1 MAFCCDCC
9 DDATPKQEGPPPGK
23 QKPTGAPLPPGMEP
37 PGQLQGPPGQLQGPP
52 GAPLPPGKLPPG
64 KQRPPGAPLPHH
76 PQQTSKKESSVA
88 VPPSEGELVPEFSA
102 LPQGLEGQELLPD
115 AAPAGKSGSEEDRKS
130 DKGGAKPAE
139 KAESA
144 TDKSGESVSKHDHP
158 VKRHKHDSK
167 PCCCPMYE
175 VEMVRGPAKG
185 GAVRQGP
192 SDRLGMQVVA
202 TETVTQRQYTYNL
215 DIDLP
220 EGVRVSPRGKLVE
233 DQGVS
238 AEQDYDGY
246 APFIAAP
253 AYGQEYAPPP
263 PAYAFPQQPQLVGPR
278 QLAPY
283 QPMQAAPPGPPY
295 QRPQAF
301 GVPPQQ
307 MPQQMP
313 PAPQQ
318 FPVKIYEP
326 PAQLQRV
333 QIVQGAGGG
342 PKKADSIVF
351 QCVCGHDN
359 ATTTTSSGTR
369 SKSKTTSTK
378 ASSGDSKKNGAGGKN
393 SRKNSK
399 DSKDS
404 SKSNHSGKKH
414 GRDKKGSSTSGSST
428 ASSSTTTSS
437 LAKSK
442 KAGAH
447 NGFIQVQIHCDKC
460 RLRKSYLVCKACYS
474 RQKLTTCKDCNTPTV
489 KEYVRYPS
497 SKPMLNAG
505 GQVTYQPD
513 VPQQEPMYAQER
525 YAPNQ
530 YRPQQYEPAGY
541 QNQQQ
546 FEGALP
552 PYYPG
557 NGQPALVVTCRS
569 RTVTQRSDTNLVGG
583 QYYGDPYGQAV
594 TTNIVLGVDMLP
606 CYEAEESNGTTTTTT
621 TTASSTSTEK
631 AHSPRSGTRSP
642 TRTGAKSGD
651 KSPIKNGHKSPSKA
665 TSSGAKSLSAAKS
678 KTAADERGSSLCKCG
693 HDSRTCKVCADAKPA
708 R

>member
-1 MAFCCDCC
+1 MRTRDYSAIIDLGASSGSRKKSAT
-9 DDATPKQEGPPPGK
+9 DDTI
-23 QKPTGAPLPPGMEP
+23 
-37 PGQLQGPPGQLQGPP
+37 
-52 GAPLPPGKLPPG
+52 
-64 KQRPPGAPLPHH
+64 RR
-76 PQQTSKKESSVA
+76 
-88 VPPSEGELVPEFSA
+88 
-102 LPQGLEGQELLPD
+102 LPD
-115 AAPAGKSGSEEDRKS
+115 AATAGKSGSEEDRKS
-130 DKGGAKPAE
+130 DKRGAKPAE
-139 KAESA
+139 KAEST
-144 TDKSGESVSKHDHP
+144 TDKSSETASKQEHP
-158 VKRHKHDSK
+158 VKRHKHGSK

-175 VEMVRGPAKG
+175 VEMARVPAKG

-202 TETVTQRQYTYNL
+202 TETVTKRQYTYNL

-246 APFIAAP
+246 APFIAEP

-263 PAYAFPQQPQLVGPR
+263 PTYAFPQQPQLVGPR
-278 QLAPY
+278 QLEPYQPIQVARPGSPY

-301 GVPPQQ
+301 GVLPQQ

-318 FPVKIYEP
+318 FPVKTYEP

-359 ATTTTSSGTR
+359 TTTTTSSATR

-378 ASSGDSKKNGAGGKN
+378 ASSGDSKKNGAGGKH

-414 GRDKKGSSTSGSST
+414 GRDKKGSSTSSSST
-428 ASSSTTTSS
+428 ANSSTTTASS
-437 LAKSK
+437 AKAK

-460 RLRKSYLVCKACYS
+460 RFAQVVPRLQGVLQQAETDYL
-474 RQKLTTCKDCNTPTV
+474 QGMQDPD
-489 KEYVRYPS
+489 
-497 SKPMLNAG
+497 
-505 GQVTYQPD
+505 GQG
-513 VPQQEPMYAQER
+513 EW

-530 YRPQQYEPAGY
+530 YRPQQYEPEGY

-552 PYYPG
+552 PSYPG
-557 NGQPALVVTCRS
+557 DRQPALVVTCRS
-569 RTVTQRSDTNLVGG
+569 RTIMQRSDTNLAGG

-594 TTNIVLGVDMLP
+594 TTNILLGVDMLP
-606 CYEAEESNGTTTTTT
+606 YYEYYEAEESNGTTTTTT
-621 TTASSTSTEK
+621 ASSTSTEQ
-631 AHSPRSGTRSP
+631 ARSPRSGTRSP
-642 TRTGAKSGD
+642 TRTGARSGD

-665 TSSGAKSLSAAKS
+665 TPSGAKSLDAAKS
-678 KTAADERGSSLCKCG
+678 KTAPDERGSSLCKCG
-693 HDSRTCKVCADAKPA
+693 HDGRTCKVCADAKPE

>member
-1 MAFCCDCC
+1 MRTRDYSAIIDLGASSGSRKKSAT
-9 DDATPKQEGPPPGK
+9 DDTI
-23 QKPTGAPLPPGMEP
+23 
-37 PGQLQGPPGQLQGPP
+37 
-52 GAPLPPGKLPPG
+52 
-64 KQRPPGAPLPHH
+64 RR
-76 PQQTSKKESSVA
+76 
-88 VPPSEGELVPEFSA
+88 
-102 LPQGLEGQELLPD
+102 LPD
-115 AAPAGKSGSEEDRKS
+115 AATAGKSGSEEDRKS
-130 DKGGAKPAE
+130 DKRGAKPAE
-139 KAESA
+139 KAEST
-144 TDKSGESVSKHDHP
+144 TDKSSETASKQEHP
-158 VKRHKHDSK
+158 VKRHKHGSK

-175 VEMVRGPAKG
+175 VEMARVPAKG

-202 TETVTQRQYTYNL
+202 TETVTKRQYTYNL

-246 APFIAAP
+246 APFIAEP

-263 PAYAFPQQPQLVGPR
+263 PTYAFPQQPQLVGPR
-278 QLAPY
+278 QLEPYQPIQVARPGSPY

-301 GVPPQQ
+301 GVLPQQ

-318 FPVKIYEP
+318 FPVKTYEP

-359 ATTTTSSGTR
+359 TTTTTSSATR

-378 ASSGDSKKNGAGGKN
+378 ASSGDSKKNGAGGKH

-414 GRDKKGSSTSGSST
+414 GRDKKGSSTSSSST
-428 ASSSTTTSS
+428 ANSSTTTASS
-437 LAKSK
+437 AKAK

-474 RQKLTTCKDCNTPTV
+474 KQKLTTCKECKTPTV

-497 SKPMLNAG
+497 SNPMLNAG
-505 GQVTYQPD
+505 GQVTYQPN
-513 VPQQEPMYAQER
+513 VPQQEYAQEW

-530 YRPQQYEPAGY
+530 YRPQQYEPEGY

-552 PYYPG
+552 PSYPG
-557 NGQPALVVTCRS
+557 DRQPALVVTCRS
-569 RTVTQRSDTNLVGG
+569 RTIMQRSDTNLAGG

-594 TTNIVLGVDMLP
+594 TTNILLGVDMLP
-606 CYEAEESNGTTTTTT
+606 YYEYYEAEESNGTTTTTT
-621 TTASSTSTEK
+621 ASSTSTEQ
-631 AHSPRSGTRSP
+631 ARSPRSGTRSP
-642 TRTGAKSGD
+642 TRAGARSGD

-665 TSSGAKSLSAAKS
+665 TPSGAKSLDAAKS
-678 KTAADERGSSLCKCG
+678 KTAPDERGSSLCKCG
-693 HDSRTCKVCADAKPA
+693 HDGRTCKVCADAKPE